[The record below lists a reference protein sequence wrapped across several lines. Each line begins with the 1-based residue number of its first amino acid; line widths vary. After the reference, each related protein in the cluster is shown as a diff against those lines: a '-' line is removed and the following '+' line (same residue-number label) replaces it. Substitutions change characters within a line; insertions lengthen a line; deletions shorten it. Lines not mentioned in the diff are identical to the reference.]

1 VVAPHDP
8 VGEREESM
16 RVQLAGHS
24 SAVTQTE
31 AEAGLAA
38 AQADLAGGKGS
49 GYGVGFGFVKS
60 FGSPNALDGIRVEF
74 ALTDGQRVAN
84 VHAIVSGSHLAS
96 LRQDRDAVP
105 DQELLVWMYQR
116 LYQISGAIARDH
128 DRYRVLLENHPL
140 ALG

>member
-1 VVAPHDP
+1 
-8 VGEREESM
+8 M

-31 AEAGLAA
+31 AEVGLAA
-38 AQADLAGGKGS
+38 ARADLESGKGS

-60 FGSPNALDGIRVEF
+60 FGSPNALDGIKVEF

-84 VHAIVSGSHLAS
+84 LHVLVSGSHLAS
-96 LRQDRDAVP
+96 MRQGRDAVP
-105 DQELLVWMYQR
+105 DEEVLGWMYER
-116 LYQISGAIARDH
+116 LYEIAGAVSRDD
-128 DRYRVLLENHPL
+128 DRYRILLENHPL